1 MAFAIALDPPLNGTN
16 FHPFFYPTQ
25 SKISLLSPLY
35 HIIGSNIDILQLL
48 RPLTAN
54 FMANDIINFHVFL
67 DYFPNLNV
75 GKISMYLL
83 KYLSCNCARG

>member
-1 MAFAIALDPPLNGTN
+1 MAFAIRRWTPPPPLNGTN

-48 RPLTAN
+48 RLLTA
-54 FMANDIINFHVFL
+54 IYWYVF
-67 DYFPNLNV
+67 FFFSNLFSLNQNTEAHMV
-75 GKISMYLL
+75 
-83 KYLSCNCARG
+83 